1 MGSLLTY
8 HASLSKYVSGVE
20 LDDVK
25 HVTGGVFCP
34 VQTLY
39 DTPRFHS
46 KNGLFIARKG
56 EVMYAACPSCVFK
69 QTSTKKNGRFMD
81 MMVPGAE
88 GARQP
93 WVAYTEENYPRVMEA
108 ALLVVN
114 PGNKKSKQDSK
125 KNT

>member
-1 MGSLLTY
+1 
-8 HASLSKYVSGVE
+8 
-20 LDDVK
+20 
-25 HVTGGVFCP
+25 
-34 VQTLY
+34 
-39 DTPRFHS
+39 
-46 KNGLFIARKG
+46 
-56 EVMYAACPSCVFK
+56 
-69 QTSTKKNGRFMD
+69 MD

-114 PGNKKSKQDSK
+114 PGSKKSKQDSK